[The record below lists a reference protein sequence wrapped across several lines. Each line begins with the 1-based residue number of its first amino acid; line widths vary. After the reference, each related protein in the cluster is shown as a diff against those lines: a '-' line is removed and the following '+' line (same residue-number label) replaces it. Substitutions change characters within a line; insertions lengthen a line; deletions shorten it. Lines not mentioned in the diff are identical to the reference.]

1 LLERLI
7 RNLEE
12 RSFLSD
18 SEKAALHALPW
29 TKLTFG
35 EDEEIARYCDR
46 PNRSQLLVS
55 GLTARVRYAPSGGR
69 QILALHVPGDFVD
82 LQSFLLQEMDHSV
95 ITMSRGEL
103 AAVPHD
109 DLRILCNG
117 HPRLARL
124 LWRTTLVD
132 AAIHREWMLGLG
144 RLSAA
149 ERLAHLLCEFCY
161 RLGKVG
167 LAADHKFELPLSQ
180 VDWSDVLGL
189 SNVHVNRV
197 LQDMRRRQLVS
208 LRGKHI
214 AILDWDALSDLAGF
228 DPQYLHFDK
237 ADIR

>member
-12 RSFLSD
+12 RSWLSGT
-18 SEKAALHALPW
+18 EKAALQALPW
-29 TKLTFG
+29 TKVAFG
-35 EDEEIARYCDR
+35 GDEEIARYSDR
-46 PNRSQLLVS
+46 PNRSQLLVT
-55 GLTARVRYAPSGGR
+55 GLTARVRYAPSGDR

-82 LQSFLLQEMDHSV
+82 LQSFLLKEMDHSV
-95 ITMSRGEL
+95 VSMSRGEL

-109 DLRILCNG
+109 ALRILCND

-124 LWRTTLVD
+124 LWRATLVD
-132 AAIHREWMLGLG
+132 AAIHREWILGLG

-149 ERLAHLLCEFCY
+149 ERLAHLLCELCY

-167 LAADHKFELPLSQ
+167 LASEHKFELPLSQ
-180 VDWSDVLGL
+180 ADWSDVLGL

-197 LQDMRRRQLVS
+197 LQDMRRRQLIS
-208 LRGKHI
+208 LRGKHV
-214 AILDWDALSDLAGF
+214 AILNWPELSDLAGF

-237 ADIR
+237 ADIL

>member
-1 LLERLI
+1 MLERLI

-12 RSFLSD
+12 RSWLSD
-18 SEKAALHALPW
+18 TEKAALHALPW
-29 TKLTFG
+29 VKISFD
-35 EDEEIARYCDR
+35 EDQEIARYSDR
-46 PNRSQLLVS
+46 PKHSNLLVS

-82 LQSFLLQEMDHSV
+82 LQSFLLTEMDHTLIS
-95 ITMSRGEL
+95 MSRGEI

-109 DLRILCNG
+109 DLRVLCNQY
-117 HPRLARL
+117 PRLARL

-132 AAIHREWMLGLG
+132 ASIHREWMLGLG
-144 RLSAA
+144 RLSAT
-149 ERLAHLLCEFCY
+149 ERLAHMLCEFCF
-161 RLGKVG
+161 RLGKVD
-167 LAADHKFELPLSQ
+167 LAVGHKFELPLSQ
-180 VDWSDVLGL
+180 VDWSDMLGL

-197 LQDMRRRQLVS
+197 LQDLRRRQLVS

-214 AILDWDALSDLAGF
+214 AILDWDELSDLAGF